1 MKNNMVIKYHNDKAR
16 EQKEEKE
23 QKAREYAFFNAQN
36 ILRNTASEI
45 LEKYA
50 KK

>member
-1 MKNNMVIKYHNDKAR
+1 MKNYMTIKYYNDKAR

-23 QKAREYAFFNAQN
+23 QKAHEYACFNAQN

-45 LEKYA
+45 LAKYA

>member
-1 MKNNMVIKYHNDKAR
+1 MKNHMTIKHYNDKAR

-23 QKAREYAFFNAQN
+23 QKAREYAYFNAQN
-36 ILRNTASEI
+36 ILRDTASEI
-45 LEKYA
+45 LAKYA